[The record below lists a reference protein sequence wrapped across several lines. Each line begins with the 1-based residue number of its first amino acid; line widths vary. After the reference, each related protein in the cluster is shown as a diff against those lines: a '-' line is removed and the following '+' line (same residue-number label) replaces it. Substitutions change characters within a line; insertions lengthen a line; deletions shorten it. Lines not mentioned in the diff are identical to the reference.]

1 MKFCHS
7 GSSGFY
13 FFCFQNS
20 FLKLILKPGRYH
32 SILGPANNQ
41 KRFKETFQQ
50 CIVRHI
56 IKQQRPSILEKGED
70 RFSAKENFDKK
81 F

>member
-20 FLKLILKPGRYH
+20 FLKLILKPGRY
-32 SILGPANNQ
+32 Q